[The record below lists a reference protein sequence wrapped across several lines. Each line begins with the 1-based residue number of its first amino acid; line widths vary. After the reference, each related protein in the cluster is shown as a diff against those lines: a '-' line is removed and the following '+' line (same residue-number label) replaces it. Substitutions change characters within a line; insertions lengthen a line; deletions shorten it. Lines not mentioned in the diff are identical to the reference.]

1 MSRASI
7 VSRAFAVAGVVMAC
21 AIQMPAGAQT
31 AQGTHSGSSHHQAG
45 ASCTVLPKAPDTLW
59 PLAECCA
66 KSLQSNPSCLVYDNK
81 DEYVIIKDNNPKK
94 PVAYLLMP
102 SIKVT
107 GIEDP
112 QVSKKPVVDFWEYAW
127 HQSRKYPGKPAAS
140 TALAINSVHG
150 RDQNQLHIH
159 ISCVQPEVRKALD
172 AATIGVFPA
181 KPVALQLPPH
191 NNTYEV
197 VKVTGLGGKQ
207 SPFLVIQADPR
218 AKAHMGSQS
227 IAVVG
232 SANANEYFV
241 LNTYYHGSNPG
252 AAEELLDQTCS
263 KK

>member
-1 MSRASI
+1 MSAYSFAS
-7 VSRAFAVAGVVMAC
+7 AALAVAGTVMAC
-21 AIQMPAGAQT
+21 AIAIPVHAQS
-31 AQGTHSGSSHHQAG
+31 AQGSHGGSSHHHAAQ
-45 ASCTVLPKAPDTLW
+45 SCTALPSPPDTLW
-59 PLAECCA
+59 TLAECCA
-66 KSLQSNPSCLVYDNK
+66 KSLSSNPSCLVYDKK

-112 QVSKKPVVDFWEYAW
+112 QVSKAPVVDFWQYAW
-127 HQSRKYPGKPAAS
+127 HQSQAYPKQPAAR

-159 ISCVQPEVRKALD
+159 ISCVLPEVKKVLD
-172 AATIGVFPA
+172 GATIGVFPA
-181 KPVALQLPPH
+181 KPVALQMPPH

-207 SPFLVIQADPR
+207 SPFLVIQEDPR
-218 AKAHMGSQS
+218 VKAHMGSQS

-232 SANANEYFV
+232 SAHANEYFV

-252 AAEELLDQTCS
+252 TAEELLDQTCAR
-263 KK
+263 K

>member
-1 MSRASI
+1 MSKRSI
-7 VSRAFAVAGVVMAC
+7 VSGAFAVAGVVMAW
-21 AIQMPAGAQT
+21 AIQMPANAQT
-31 AQGTHSGSSHHQAG
+31 AQGAHSSSHHAA
-45 ASCTVLPKAPDTLW
+45 ASCTALPSPPDTLW
-59 PLAECCA
+59 TLAECCA
-66 KSLQSNPSCLVYDNK
+66 KSLKSNPSCLVYDNK
-81 DEYVIIKDNNPKK
+81 DKYVIIKDNNPKK

-112 QVSKKPVVDFWEYAW
+112 QISKAPVVAFWEYAW
-127 HQSRKYPGKPAAS
+127 KQSQTYLKPPAKA
-140 TALAINSVHG
+140 ALAINSVHG

-159 ISCVQPEVRKALD
+159 ISCVQPEVKKALD
-172 AATIGVFPA
+172 GATIGVFPA

-197 VKVTGLGGKQ
+197 VKVTSLDGKQ
-207 SPFLVIQADPR
+207 SPFLVIQEDPR

-232 SANANEYFV
+232 TAKANEYFV
-241 LNTYYHGSNPG
+241 LNTYYHGGNPG
-252 AAEELLDQTCS
+252 TAEELLDQTCA